1 MRKRETF
8 TSMMNKGFRSF
19 TDLYLKGIQANEN
32 RMTEY
37 MEKSVGTITAVNP
50 HLGYETEAGIAG
62 KSLI

>member
-8 TSMMNKGFRSF
+8 TSMMNSGFRSF
-19 TDLYLKGIQANEN
+19 TDHCLKGIQANEN

-50 HLGYETEAGIAG
+50 HLDYKTEAGIAG
-62 KSLI
+62 ESLI